1 MLSCKQA
8 SFLIT
13 QSLMRKLTFTERMS
27 LRVHTLICKL
37 CSRFQQQMIHLHATF
52 KQIRQQY
59 EQDASIHLPDE
70 ARSRIQQ
77 SLFKSTD

>member
-13 QSLMRKLTFTERMS
+13 QSLMRKLTFTERIS
-27 LRVHTLICKL
+27 LRVHTLICKI
-37 CSRFQQQMIHLHATF
+37 CSRFQQQMIDLHASL
-52 KQIRQQY
+52 KHIRQQF
-59 EQDASIHLPDE
+59 EKDTSIQLSDE

-77 SLFKSTD
+77 SLLKSTD